1 MAGMGAEIDQMDL
14 SKGWIAARRLLRQF
28 ETGTQIG
35 KSFQIAAA
43 QIGRGLIAIVPGGD
57 VGGVAREFRNL
68 RGVDVEAGAD
78 DQEIMQ
84 PRFILT
90 CDLHRNFSI
99 RTHSFFDRRTKMD
112 VEAGEARGAVDGFV
126 RHR

>member
-1 MAGMGAEIDQMDL
+1 KAGTEI
-14 SKGWIAARRLLRQF
+14 R
-28 ETGTQIG
+28 
-35 KSFQIAAA
+35 KSFQIAPA
-43 QIGRGLIAIVPGGD
+43 QVGGRLIAIVPGGG

-68 RGVDVEAGAD
+68 RRVDGEAGAD
-78 DQEIMQ
+78 DQETMQ

-90 CDLHRNFSI
+90 CDLQRNFYI
-99 RTHSFFDRRTKMD
+99 RTHSLFDRRTKMD